1 MKKDFKME
9 YLHWKLFKIW
19 PLITKLAMVWIKS
32 EKSIQDRV
40 TANTHTNKKTS
51 DKSAHEETAAIPP
64 HQQSGQRRKS
74 QDAAKIQRD
83 SSVCSADIF

>member
-1 MKKDFKME
+1 MKCSYE
-9 YLHWKLFKIW
+9 RIFKIR
-19 PLITKLAMVWIKS
+19 PLNTPLALTMVFDEDGRIYSRQSNRK
-32 EKSIQDRV
+32 
-40 TANTHTNKKTS
+40 HKKHS

-74 QDAAKIQRD
+74 QDVAKIQYD